1 MKKLIA
7 NFHKKDVRPPSRITN
22 ETVAEHRE
30 QILAGGRRFKY
41 PIQYARH
48 KLVINALIISISAI
62 IILAVVGWWQ
72 LYPAQNSSE
81 FIYRVTTVLP
91 LPVASVDGQP
101 VLYSDY
107 LMKYRSDI
115 HYLEQKEQ
123 VSLKSDDGKRQ
134 SDYHKRQA
142 MEDVIADAYAMKL
155 AKGLN
160 MAVSDA
166 EVEAFLKMQ
175 RQSDNGDVSEQTY
188 NASILDILGWTPDEY
203 RHAIKNKLLRQKV
216 AYEVDKSA
224 LRQSEAVA
232 AQLQAGNSNLGNIV
246 EQVNATGGSKTT
258 YGASGWVP
266 KTNQDGGL
274 SLAASSLQKLQIS
287 SVVKV
292 TTNGEY
298 FYYFVRLLDV
308 NDAQISYDYI
318 QIPLNEFTKQLSDL
332 GKAGKVTE
340 YISISK
346 EDAL

>member
-1 MKKLIA
+1 MKRLIA
-7 NFHKKDVRPPSRITN
+7 KFRKKEDESSLRITN

-30 QILAGGRRFKY
+30 RILAGGRRFKY

-48 KLVINALIISISAI
+48 RLVINAIIISVAAI
-62 IILAVVGWWQ
+62 VILAVVGWWQ

-142 MEDVIADAYAMKL
+142 MDDAIADAYATKL
-155 AKGLN
+155 AKGLDL
-160 MAVSDA
+160 AVSGA
-166 EVEAFLKMQ
+166 EVESFLKLQ
-175 RQSDNGDVSEQTY
+175 RQSTDGDVSEQTY

-203 RHAIKNKLLRQKV
+203 RHAVKNKLLRQKV
-216 AYEVDKSA
+216 ANAIDKSA
-224 LRQSEAVA
+224 SSQSGAVA
-232 AQLQAGNSNLGNIV
+232 AQLATGNTNLGAIV
-246 EQVNATGGSKTT
+246 DQINTTRGPATS

-274 SLAASSLQKLQIS
+274 SAAAGTLKKLQIS
-287 SVVKV
+287 SAVKV
-292 TTNGEY
+292 TTSSGY
-298 FYYFVRLLDV
+298 FYYYVRLLDT
-308 NDAQISYDYI
+308 NDTQISYDYI
-318 QIPLNEFTKQLSDL
+318 QIQLTEFTKRLADL
-332 GKAGKVTE
+332 KKDGKVTE
-340 YISISK
+340 YISIPK
-346 EDAL
+346 GDGQ